1 MEAVMN
7 NPDLRG
13 VIFSFFR
20 NKNYAKCM
28 KCGIVCRDNYGKQ
41 VCKFIKWSR
50 FTNCHFCFYQGFL
63 GHTKL
68 FNPNIKRIHN

>member
-13 VIFSFFR
+13 VIFSFFK

-28 KCGIVCRDNYGKQ
+28 KCGIVCRDNLGNQ
-41 VCKFIKWSR
+41 HRSFVKWSN
-50 FTNCHFCFYQGFL
+50 FTNCYCCFYKGFL

-68 FNPNIKRIHN
+68 FNPNIKRIRH

>member
-20 NKNYAKCM
+20 SKNYAKCM
-28 KCGIVCRDNYGKQ
+28 KCGIVCRDNLGNQYRSF
-41 VCKFIKWSR
+41 VKWSN
-50 FTNCHFCFYQGFL
+50 FTNCYCCFYKGFL

-68 FNPNIKRIHN
+68 FNPNIKRIRH